1 MINKTDFTFPSIDGL
16 HQVHAVRWEADDVPK
31 KGIVQLT
38 HGMCEYIG
46 RYTDFAE
53 FLCRN
58 GYIVTGH
65 DHLGHGQTAVNPDEL
80 GYFGESDGFML
91 LVEDVDGLRKLT
103 QEKYPDLPYHL
114 LGHSMGSFVS
124 RIYIT
129 KHAEG
134 LASATLVGTG
144 NTPQFVVDIGRK
156 LIGSEI
162 EKHGRRYRSEKVNN
176 MAFGSYGKE
185 FVNEGVEN
193 AWLSRD
199 RAIVDKYNAD
209 PFTQFMFTA
218 GAYDDMFLGLVYL
231 NNMDNI
237 KKMPRDLPVLITA
250 GDRDPVGNFG
260 KAVKGLYETFK
271 EIGMKNVELK
281 LYHEGRHEILN
292 EINRAEVYDDMLAWF
307 DKNNK

>member
-1 MINKTDFTFPSIDGL
+1 M
-16 HQVHAVRWEADDVPK
+16 
-31 KGIVQLT
+31 
-38 HGMCEYIG
+38 
-46 RYTDFAE
+46 
-53 FLCRN
+53 
-58 GYIVTGH
+58 
-65 DHLGHGQTAVNPDEL
+65 LGEKA
-80 GYFGESDGFML
+80 DGFL
-91 LVEDVDGLRKLT
+91 YPVFVD
-103 QEKYPDLPYHL
+103 
-114 LGHSMGSFVS
+114 
-124 RIYIT
+124 
-129 KHAEG
+129 
-134 LASATLVGTG
+134 
-144 NTPQFVVDIGRK
+144 
-156 LIGSEI
+156 
-162 EKHGRRYRSEKVNN
+162 
-176 MAFGSYGKE
+176 
-185 FVNEGVEN
+185 EGVEN

-307 DKNNK
+307 NKNNK